1 MTSLLTILINS
12 YHTCISIH
20 SYEVLATEDSCSRIV
35 PSPSNI
41 VFSVPLENRTLTF
54 ITIDTVVC
62 EYRYIL
68 YPDGRDLKKGE
79 REKEEEKEI
88 VVVIMMSCV
97 VAIEGQCGCSVL
109 TFICIR
115 QVGTTIPATLSDVKF
130 HINTSQNLVTL
141 VRRLE
146 ES

>member
-12 YHTCISIH
+12 HHTCISIH

-54 ITIDTVVC
+54 LTVDTVVC
-62 EYRYIL
+62 ECRYIL
-68 YPDGRDLKKGE
+68 YLRRWERKKE

-109 TFICIR
+109 IFICTR
-115 QVGTTIPATLSDVKF
+115 QVGTAIPATLSDVKF